1 MPFLQAIL
9 ALVLAPFGVAE
20 GADIAMASKSAKQ
33 LSCEIRSTD
42 IRGGV
47 RLEAVVVGRG
57 GASGEYE
64 FVVAKSGSGGT
75 SNVSQGG
82 DFEIGAGKEAVVGE
96 VTLGSAEKAKVK
108 ARLTVSSASGK
119 NACEYSYPHRS

>member
-1 MPFLQAIL
+1 MPFFQAIL
-9 ALVLAPFGVAE
+9 ALILTPFAVAE
-20 GADIAMASKSAKQ
+20 RTDLAMATKSPNQ
-33 LSCEIRSTD
+33 LTCEIRSTD

-47 RLEAVVVGRG
+47 RLEALVLGRR

-82 DFEIGAGKEAVVGE
+82 DFEVGPGKETVVGE
-96 VTLGSAEKAKVK
+96 VTLGSGEKAKVK
-108 ARLTVSSASGK
+108 ARLTVNSASGK
-119 NACEYSYPHRS
+119 TTCEDHFPHRS

>member
-9 ALVLAPFGVAE
+9 ALVIAPFGAAE
-20 GADIAMASKSAKQ
+20 GTDIAMASKSAKA

-47 RLEAVVVGRG
+47 RLQAIVAGRG

-64 FVVAKSGSGGT
+64 FLVAKSGGGGT

-82 DFEIGAGKEAVVGE
+82 DFDISAGNETVVGE
-96 VTLGSAEKAKVK
+96 VTLGSGEKAKVK
-108 ARLTVSSASGK
+108 ASLTVTSANGK
-119 NACEYSYPHRS
+119 TACEDSYPHRS

>member
-9 ALVLAPFGVAE
+9 ALVLTPFGVAN
-20 GADIAMASKSAKQ
+20 GTDIVMAAKSGKQ
-33 LSCEIRSTD
+33 LTCEIRSTD
-42 IRGGV
+42 IRGGI

-82 DFEIGAGKEAVVGE
+82 DFEIGAGKEAIVGE
-96 VTLGSAEKAKVK
+96 VTLGSGEKAKVK
-108 ARLTVSSASGK
+108 ARLTVSSANGK
-119 NACEYSYPHRS
+119 SACQDSYPHRS

>member
-9 ALVLAPFGVAE
+9 ALVIAPFGAAE
-20 GADIAMASKSAKQ
+20 GTDIAMASKSAKA

-47 RLEAVVVGRG
+47 RLEAIVAGRG

-64 FVVAKSGSGGT
+64 FVVAKSGGGGT

-82 DFEIGAGKEAVVGE
+82 DFDISAGNETVVGE
-96 VTLGSAEKAKVK
+96 VSLGSGEKGKVK
-108 ARLTVSSASGK
+108 ARLTVSSANGQI
-119 NACEYSYPHRS
+119 ACEDSYPHRS

>member
-9 ALVLAPFGVAE
+9 ALFLAPFGVAD
-20 GADIAMASKSAKQ
+20 GSDVAMASKTAKA

-47 RLEAVVVGRG
+47 RLEAVVVGHGR
-57 GASGEYE
+57 ASGEYE

-82 DFEIGAGKEAVVGE
+82 DFEVDAGRETVVGE
-96 VTLGSAEKAKVK
+96 VTLGSGEKARVR
-108 ARLTVSSASGK
+108 ARLTVTSANGRNS
-119 NACEYSYPHRS
+119 CEDSFPHRS

>member
-9 ALVLAPFGVAE
+9 ALVIAPFGAAE
-20 GADIAMASKSAKQ
+20 GTDIAMASKSAKA

-47 RLEAVVVGRG
+47 RLQAIVAGRG

-64 FVVAKSGSGGT
+64 FVVAKSGGGGT

-82 DFEIGAGKEAVVGE
+82 EFDISAGNETVVGE

-108 ARLTVSSASGK
+108 ASLTVTSANGK
-119 NACEYSYPHRS
+119 TACEDSYPHRS

>member
-1 MPFLQAIL
+1 MPLLQAIL
-9 ALVLAPFGVAE
+9 ALVIAPFGAAE
-20 GADIAMASKSAKQ
+20 GTDIAMASKSAKA

-47 RLEAVVVGRG
+47 RLEAIVAGRG

-64 FVVAKSGSGGT
+64 FVVAKSGGGGT

-82 DFEIGAGKEAVVGE
+82 EFDISAGNETVVGE

-108 ARLTVSSASGK
+108 ASLTVTSANGK
-119 NACEYSYPHRS
+119 TACEDSYPHRS